1 MMGTTEWTYSPGSAR
16 RVVVAGIRQ
25 SIAAAENVTATNRQ
39 KPNSVSVP
47 SSVGSIPTQSVK
59 VSQWIDL
66 LKLSYAVEPNST
78 EIRPRRLGEGLN
90 PSKWSIGFCRTRR
103 PAALRPTGD
112 RWLIMVEYAA
122 NGPAREIHRWPHR
135 KETRTTTTKEVAI
148 HSRTGP
154 R

>member
-78 EIRPRRLGEGLN
+78 EIRPRRLGEGLH
-90 PSKWSIGFCRTRR
+90 PSKWSDRKSTR
-103 PAALRPTGD
+103 L
-112 RWLIMVEYAA
+112 
-122 NGPAREIHRWPHR
+122 NSSH
-135 KETRTTTTKEVAI
+135 
-148 HSRTGP
+148 
-154 R
+154 